1 MSIQKSLSS
10 ALGAVSA
17 VVAASKALE
26 SMEAKNEAE
35 RVKANSPDKK
45 PKAKEPKEERPKT
58 AQVQKSNTTPQ
69 SERYNSD
76 KQREANERAY
86 NQAEAKLAQKSVII
100 TNVNRWGRLY

>member
-17 VVAASKALE
+17 VVATSKALE

-45 PKAKEPKEERPKT
+45 PKEKELFFRLLLSHP
-58 AQVQKSNTTPQ
+58 
-69 SERYNSD
+69 
-76 KQREANERAY
+76 
-86 NQAEAKLAQKSVII
+86 ICI
-100 TNVNRWGRLY
+100 TFPS